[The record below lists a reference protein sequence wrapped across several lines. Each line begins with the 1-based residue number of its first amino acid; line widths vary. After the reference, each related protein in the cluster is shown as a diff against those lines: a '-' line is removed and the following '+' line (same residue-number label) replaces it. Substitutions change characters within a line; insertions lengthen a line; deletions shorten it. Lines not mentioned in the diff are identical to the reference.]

1 MNDPLIPEWRP
12 MRSSLMVS
20 VRDDSDLPAAYR
32 WLYKNHVADSISQ
45 FAPYVTKYATYRAL
59 PIPPGGK
66 DFDTYNF
73 VMTEHY
79 WLIDPFSTSAEGVPV
94 GLAFTEHFNDEYLE
108 ITNQPTG
115 LGLRPSKWTGTRDGF
130 HPTVFTFLPMFWE
143 DDFKGPRSIEDGP
156 NYRWQ
161 ITFAYPQGVTCEEGD
176 IWFKEIFAPAISAL
190 PQVTRFISSRVLN
203 SPRKSPFHRLAEI
216 WFENSREWECA
227 MAEVADKVKAP
238 HWATYDQFPYF
249 EPYKDFVG
257 VFLLDRPE
265 TDHLQQY
272 RGYVTTR

>member
-1 MNDPLIPEWRP
+1 MSDPEFPKWQP

-32 WLYKNHVADSISQ
+32 WLYKHHVADSISQ

-59 PIPPGGK
+59 PIPPGGEE
-66 DFDTYNF
+66 FGTYNF
-73 VMTEHY
+73 IMTEHY

-94 GLAFTEHFNDEYLE
+94 GLAFTEHFTDEYLE
-108 ITNQPTG
+108 ITRQPTG
-115 LGLRPSKWTGTRDGF
+115 LGLRPSKWMGSRDGY
-130 HPTVFTFLPMFWE
+130 HPTAFTFLPMFWE

-161 ITFAYPQGVTCEEGD
+161 IVFAYPQGVSCEEGD
-176 IWFKEIFAPAISAL
+176 AWFKEVFAPAICDL

-216 WFENSREWECA
+216 WFENSREWEAA
-227 MAEVADKVKAP
+227 MAAVADKVAP
-238 HWATYDQFPYF
+238 PAWATYDRFPFF

-257 VFLLDRPE
+257 IFLLDRPE
-265 TDHLQQY
+265 ADHLQQF